1 MPRHNFD
8 DKLRLVAPPAAAG
21 AGAAAQLA
29 PLAKGPVG
37 DGEELAWVAVWIYQN
52 YGNGK
57 AAIAAGASRYDATRQ
72 AERPP
77 FQGTWTVRTQLT
89 RNSDPFKPGRP
100 ALATAIAAV
109 NLPDG
114 AKEAYWWSE
123 AVSIAAPRKS

>member
-8 DKLRLVAPPAAAG
+8 DTLRLVKPAAEAAG
-21 AGAAAQLA
+21 GGAAALT

-52 YGNGK
+52 YGRGK

-77 FQGTWTVRTQLT
+77 FRGTWTVRTRLE
-89 RNSDPFKPGRP
+89 RHSDPFKPGKP

-109 NLPDG
+109 KLPG
-114 AKEAYWWSE
+114 GEKEAYWWSE
-123 AVSIAAPRKS
+123 AVSIK